1 MVYSTTEKLV
11 AIFHRTSSS
20 SRAPTGSALPLA
32 AVKIKC
38 FLCFVL
44 HWCCQCLRRAWR
56 HFVFGF
62 LSGTAVTITHLYSVI
77 VFLLGTQ
84 REKKKKNGKENIF
97 QKFLCL
103 FFFFFLS
110 YKKWIKFIFS
120 VRGKVHGSSGTGFLA
135 SFMRVL
141 GKQTRACKNL
151 CLLLFY
157 IIPETWMLLDHLQHL
172 PTAWA
177 HSSWIRQGLTSATIA
192 IHPHSLRGEEGKEE
206 SLPCP
211 EHAPN
216 TPGL

>member
-1 MVYSTTEKLV
+1 MSEK
-11 AIFHRTSSS
+11 S
-20 SRAPTGSALPLA
+20 LA
-32 AVKIKC
+32 TFCVW
-38 FLCFVL
+38 FSE
-44 HWCCQCLRRAWR
+44 WNCCYY
-56 HFVFGF
+56 HPFVF
-62 LSGTAVTITHLYSVI
+62 SYS
-77 VFLLGTQ
+77 FSAGDT
-84 REKKKKNGKENIF
+84 EGKKKKNGKENIF

-120 VRGKVHGSSGTGFLA
+120 VRGKVHDSSGTGFLA

-157 IIPETWMLLDHLQHL
+157 TVPETWMLLDHLQHL

-216 TPGL
+216 MPGL